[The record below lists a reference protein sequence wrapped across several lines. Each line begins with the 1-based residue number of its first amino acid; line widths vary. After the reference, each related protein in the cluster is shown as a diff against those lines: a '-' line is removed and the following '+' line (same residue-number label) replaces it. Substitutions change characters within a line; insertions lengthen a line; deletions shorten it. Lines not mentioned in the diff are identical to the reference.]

1 VHDSIDARLGGR
13 RSRPGDARRDQPDA
27 PRDARSL
34 YRPDDTPRPS
44 GRRRPWDPPPS
55 EGDRVHDL
63 RPAAPDPAGGRGQPP
78 SAPVRRAWDDPAA
91 HAGTDTEGRF
101 GPAPAGGG
109 TAWEAPSPLRRPR
122 RPDDQPTAPAEP
134 HSWKDGGPATSA
146 RRWDRGGP
154 ATSDDRQPPTDEV
167 RSRDDRVTTPEPTE
181 RRAEPST
188 EPRAW
193 ADPAPTTAEPH
204 TWADPAP
211 VPAATPAP
219 ARGPGP
225 GRGPATATRHP
236 VERPAPGRLDLGP
249 RLPHVPGFD
258 GLRAVALLAVLA
270 FHQGYDLLRGG
281 FLGISSFFTL
291 SGFLIATLALAE
303 WAENGHVAVFRFW
316 ERRARRLIPPA
327 VLVLAVVVALQT
339 ALRVGAGPGFRGDVV
354 AAAGQVLNWRF
365 AFGGDGFA
373 SVLTDPSPVQH
384 FWSVSIAAQVFLL
397 FPLVFVG
404 LMRLAN
410 RRWRATGA
418 VFGLAAAGSF
428 VLAAATADRSGNDGL
443 AYYGL
448 HTRVGEVLVGVTLA
462 YAVLSPTVRRVMATP
477 NGALVLRY
485 GPFVVGAGLL
495 WLWTTTSLYSSNLFG
510 GVTAVNAVLTAFL
523 VLALTT
529 PSPVTTALGAR
540 PLQLLG
546 EMAYAAYLL
555 HWPIYLLLDE
565 DRTGLDSH
573 LLFAARLA
581 ATLALAALSTWAFER
596 PLRYR
601 FPVPRAQLGV
611 ALTTSLAVV
620 AAAALLLPEQP
631 PRNVSLTID
640 NGDGPG
646 DLDAVAPASG
656 GDEAVSIA
664 LVGDG
669 LAETMTPG
677 FEQWNADRSERQVR
691 VHTHVA
697 AGCPVSAPGPV
708 RLAGDSIGEGS
719 SCAGFAPRLP
729 KLLDAAGADAIVVVG
744 GLADLG
750 EREIDREW
758 RTIGDPVFD
767 EWLRHHYDDLADT
780 LAEQDVPVL
789 WATYPHVRLTPGNDG
804 EGDWTTVADNDP
816 LRVER
821 LNEIIGDTV
830 SGREGFTVVDLDAWS
845 QDLPR
850 GGAFSSDFRLEGR
863 DLTEAGAREAARWL
877 MPKVLE
883 ATDTEPA
890 GD

>member
-1 VHDSIDARLGGR
+1 
-13 RSRPGDARRDQPDA
+13 
-27 PRDARSL
+27 
-34 YRPDDTPRPS
+34 
-44 GRRRPWDPPPS
+44 
-55 EGDRVHDL
+55 
-63 RPAAPDPAGGRGQPP
+63 
-78 SAPVRRAWDDPAA
+78 
-91 HAGTDTEGRF
+91 
-101 GPAPAGGG
+101 
-109 TAWEAPSPLRRPR
+109 
-122 RPDDQPTAPAEP
+122 
-134 HSWKDGGPATSA
+134 
-146 RRWDRGGP
+146 
-154 ATSDDRQPPTDEV
+154 
-167 RSRDDRVTTPEPTE
+167 
-181 RRAEPST
+181 
-188 EPRAW
+188 
-193 ADPAPTTAEPH
+193 
-204 TWADPAP
+204 
-211 VPAATPAP
+211 
-219 ARGPGP
+219 
-225 GRGPATATRHP
+225 
-236 VERPAPGRLDLGP
+236 
-249 RLPHVPGFD
+249 VPGFD

-677 FEQWNADRSERQVR
+677 FEQWNADRSEQQVR
-691 VHTHVA
+691 VHTHFA

-830 SGREGFTVVDLDAWS
+830 SGRDGFTVVDLDAWS